1 MKFKRVF
8 LIAAAACAIAL
19 TGCAAQSEYYGVFV
33 SEGTYS
39 DKTERVE
46 FQYFFSGFVPEET
59 SESPKTESVEFQF
72 FFSGFVPEETSESPA
87 VSTPLPETPSITET
101 TAAITSASEPPTAS
115 HVTSSTPAPST
126 TPVTTP
132 ESQTTPAA
140 PSTASSKI
148 STPATAATA
157 APYAPSTF
165 ETPSTAKTQN
175 STHAPSANAANPA
188 TAPETSASTKK
199 SETAIATVAAAID
212 EPAPAE
218 DYINEVLRLVN
229 VERANEGLSPLVLDS
244 ELSKAARERA
254 EEQVELFGH
263 TRPNGE
269 SCFSIFKEY
278 GISYST
284 AGENAAAGYSNPEDV
299 VKAWMSSD
307 GHRANILKPC
317 FEKLGVGFVYSEGSY
332 GAYWVQ
338 LFVEE

>member
-1 MKFKRVF
+1 MKFKRVI
-8 LIAAAACAIAL
+8 LITAAACAVAL

-39 DKTERVE
+39 
-46 FQYFFSGFVPEET
+46 G
-59 SESPKTESVEFQF
+59 KTESVE
-72 FFSGFVPEETSESPA
+72 SSDILSDFVSEETSEAPA
-87 VSTPLPETPSITET
+87 VSPPLSVTPSIPET
-101 TAAITSASEPPTAS
+101 TAPTTSATTTQTAS
-115 HVTSSTPAPST
+115 HVTTPPPAASTPPITAPK
-126 TPVTTP
+126 P
-132 ESQTTPAA
+132 QTTPAA
-140 PSTASSKI
+140 PSSSSSKP
-148 STPATAATA
+148 SAPATVATA
-157 APYAPSTF
+157 APSTSSTSTSN
-165 ETPSTAKTQN
+165 TPSTAKPQT
-175 STHAPSANAANPA
+175 SVHAPSTNAVNPA
-188 TAPETSASTKK
+188 TAPETSASAKK
-199 SETAIATVAAAID
+199 SETTIATVAAAVD

-229 VERANEGLSPLVLDS
+229 AERANEGLSPLVLDS
-244 ELSKAARERA
+244 ELSNAARVRA
-254 EEQVELFGH
+254 EEQIELFGH

-278 GISYST
+278 GISYRT
-284 AGENAAAGYSNPEDV
+284 AGENAAAGYSTPEDV